1 MLYGVVIPVL
11 LLFAPWVLVRYVF
24 KTKRTK
30 DQKYSQHAVYMALAS
45 IVWLLS
51 QLLPRVSLYGQT
63 DTFIMHTLGG
73 VVAALLFVYAAES
86 YKIKFQAAW
95 QPWVALYLFTSGLGV
110 LNELFEFLLNTLGVP
125 GVVGGD
131 EWWDL
136 TANTVGSLIAYVVF
150 TIVKR
155 K

>member
-1 MLYGVVIPVL
+1 MLYGVVIPAL
-11 LLFAPWVLVRYVF
+11 LLFVPWVLVRYVF
-24 KTKRTK
+24 KTEQTR
-30 DQKYSQHAVYMALAS
+30 DQKYSQYSVYMGSAAA
-45 IVWLLS
+45 VWLLS
-51 QLLPRVSLYGQT
+51 QLLPRIQFYGQT

-73 VVAALLFVYAAES
+73 VVATLLFIYAAES

-110 LNELFEFLLNTLGVP
+110 LNELFEFLLNVLDVP

-136 TANTVGSLIAYVVF
+136 TANTLGSLIAYAVC
-150 TIVKR
+150 IAIR
-155 K
+155 RR